1 MLTENGF
8 VGNPLRTTSDQQ
20 CTSKFGSDAIVD
32 DKDKDTVEICRRSI
46 QKRYLIALGLIA
58 FLIVAIIIVVPCVI
72 LIPKKGRVYQ
82 C

>member
-8 VGNPLRTTSDQQ
+8 VGNPLRKPSDQQ
-20 CTSKFGSDAIVD
+20 STSKPCPDAVVD

-46 QKRYLIALGLIA
+46 QKRHLITVGLIALV
-58 FLIVAIIIVVPCVI
+58 IVAIIIVVPCVI

>member
-8 VGNPLRTTSDQQ
+8 VGNPLRTPSEQQ
-20 CTSKFGSDAIVD
+20 CTSKPGSDAIVD

-46 QKRYLIALGLIA
+46 QKRHLIAGLIA

-72 LIPKKGRVYQ
+72 LIPKKGRV
-82 C
+82 